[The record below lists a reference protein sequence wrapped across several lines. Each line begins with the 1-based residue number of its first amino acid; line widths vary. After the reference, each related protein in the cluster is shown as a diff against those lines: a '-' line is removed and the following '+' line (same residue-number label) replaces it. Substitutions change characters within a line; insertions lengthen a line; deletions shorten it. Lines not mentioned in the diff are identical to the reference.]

1 MSDEMNIDE
10 KTYISSKRASSLSD
24 YAQDYIGQLCRAG
37 LLDARRVGGLWFV
50 TLESIENHKTNA
62 EQQKVAQALALSKSQ
77 TKETKEQD
85 SFVALDGKSYISAH
99 QAAQISGYTQ
109 DYIGQLARTA
119 KINSRQVG
127 NRWYVEK
134 DSLLTHKHEKDS
146 LLAAVQTVAV
156 GIPEPVRREA
166 APTVSEP
173 LLKYF
178 DDTKDLIPEIVDAEN
193 KDRHRKEVSEPDISN
208 DRAINSIQ
216 IKKDFG
222 QQNTPTHT
230 LVIRPQR
237 APAIRSQVVP
247 WTKTLS
253 LLGASALTIVIV
265 VSLGFESV
273 RSGAQY
279 AAVATSTPENRVA
292 DFVSNLIEPVLVSI
306 ENFVAPEISYSRK

>member
-1 MSDEMNIDE
+1 MNIE
-10 KTYISSKRASSLSD
+10 GKTYISSKRASSLSD

-50 TLESIENHKTNA
+50 TLESIENHKLNA
-62 EQQKVAQALALSKSQ
+62 EQQKVAQALALSKTQSS
-77 TKETKEQD
+77 KEAKEQD

-99 QAAQISGYTQ
+99 QAAQISGYAQ
-109 DYIGQLARTA
+109 DYVGQLARTA

-134 DSLLTHKHEKDS
+134 ESLLAHKHEKDS
-146 LLAAVQTVAV
+146 LLAAVQTASV
-156 GIPEPVRREA
+156 GIPGSIYRGVSP
-166 APTVSEP
+166 APAEP
-173 LLKYF
+173 LLNYF
-178 DDTKDLIPEIVDAEN
+178 EDAKDLLPDIPNPNLDDGEGG
-193 KDRHRKEVSEPDISN
+193 EVLSPDISN
-208 DRAINSIQ
+208 VTAINSIR
-216 IKKDFG
+216 INRDSG
-222 QQNTPTHT
+222 QQNTPVHT

-237 APAIRSQVVP
+237 APVIRSQVVP

-253 LLGASALTIVIV
+253 LLGASALTVVIV

-292 DFVSNLIEPVLVSI
+292 ALVSNLLEPVLVSI
-306 ENFVAPEISYSRK
+306 ENFIAPEIKYSRQR